1 MANAL
6 ARSSSPY
13 LRQHADNPV
22 DWVEWSPAAFA
33 EAKRRNVPVLVSIGY
48 ATCHWCHVMA
58 HESFEHPA
66 TAALMNDLFVNI
78 KVDREELPEVD
89 EIYMDAVQALHGHGG
104 WPLNAFVDHEGRPFF
119 AGTYFPRDRWIDLC
133 NYLTQLWKEDAT
145 RVADS
150 ARELAKH
157 LANFSV
163 ARPTSVAPGIP
174 ERARAEVE
182 RTFDPEHPGFGNA
195 PKFPPSQWLVYAL
208 SHGDAETRTVAI
220 AILEAM
226 QDSGLHDRVGGG
238 FHRYSTDRTWRVPH
252 FEKMLYDNAQLA
264 VAYALAAVAAQ
275 RPDFQR
281 TALAIGDYLLRDLR
295 VSDGDGNFLG
305 YASAEDA
312 DDPAGPV
319 SPSAAVGTGAVSPS
333 AAVGTGAVSPTAAV
347 GTGAVSPTAA
357 VGTGEGS
364 FYAWSPESLAAVLGD
379 TPAKLLT
386 TAWDVAPGVPH
397 RGPSG
402 HMEPVTSHIPH
413 PRTNDLEALAKSLG
427 YADAI
432 GLRASWDIHY
442 APLRIA
448 RNARPRPIRDDKVL
462 TDLNGLALS
471 AFAVLAR
478 LFDASRA
485 YDAAVELAEVL
496 RARVT
501 ASGLERLPGRPAF
514 ITDYGHLALGLIDAH
529 RTLGDPELIAL
540 AEAVI
545 AEANTRLGAPPE
557 EGGGF
562 YTTPA
567 GRSDLI
573 RRSRE
578 HHDGPYPAG
587 QHALALAAVQLF
599 ALTANDAYRV
609 LADSVFTVQARMLER
624 APLACPTL
632 LHALALAQATPISVV
647 VTGSGPLADALLTH
661 ARALPRPLTILPTAR
676 HEALPWPLLE
686 ARTDLPTQALVCV
699 GTHCLLPAFTIA
711 ELDERLGAIA

>member
-6 ARSSSPY
+6 AQSSSPY

-58 HESFEHPA
+58 HESFEHPE
-66 TAALMNDLFVNI
+66 TAALMNRLFVNI

-104 WPLNAFVDHEGRPFF
+104 WPLNAFVDHDGRPFF
-119 AGTYFPRDRWIDLC
+119 AGTYFPRDRWVDLC
-133 NYLTQLWKEDAT
+133 GYLSQLWTDDAQ

-157 LANFSV
+157 LGNFAL
-163 ARPTSVAPGIP
+163 ARPTSVPAGIT
-174 ERARAEVE
+174 ERAKADVA
-182 RTFDPEHPGFGNA
+182 RTFDADNPGFGGQ
-195 PKFPPSQWLVYAL
+195 PKFPPSQWLVYAMSL
-208 SHGDAETRTVAI
+208 GDADTRATAVE
-220 AILEAM
+220 ILEAM

-238 FHRYSTDRTWRVPH
+238 FHRYATDREWRVPH

-264 VAYALAAVAAQ
+264 VAYALASVSAG

-295 VSDGDGNFLG
+295 VTGSDGSFLG

-312 DDPAGPV
+312 DDPG
-319 SPSAAVGTGAVSPS
+319 
-333 AAVGTGAVSPTAAV
+333 
-347 GTGAVSPTAA
+347 
-357 VGTGEGS
+357 GEGS
-364 FYAWSPESLAAVLGD
+364 FYAWAPESLAAVLGEG
-379 TPAKLLT
+379 TAKLLA
-386 TAWDVAPGVPH
+386 TAWNVSPGVPH

-402 HMEPVTSHIPH
+402 HMEPVASHIPQ
-413 PRTNDLEALAKSLG
+413 PRANDLEALAKQLG
-427 YADAI
+427 YADVI
-432 GLRASWDIHY
+432 GLRASWDPHY
-442 APLRIA
+442 PLLRNA
-448 RNARPRPIRDDKVL
+448 RDARPRPIRDDKVL

-471 AFAVLAR
+471 AFSVLAR
-478 LFDASRA
+478 LFNSDRA
-485 YDAAVELAEVL
+485 RDAARELADVL
-496 RARVT
+496 RSRLTGQHGQPDSVT
-501 ASGLERLPGRPAF
+501 PSLTGLERLPGRHAF
-514 ITDYGHLALGLIDAH
+514 ITDYGHLALGLIEAH
-529 RTLGDPELIAL
+529 RTFGDPKLIAL

-545 AEANTRLGAPPE
+545 AEAHAKLAAPAE
-557 EGGGF
+557 QGGGF

-567 GRSDLI
+567 GRGDLI

-599 ALTANDAYRV
+599 ALTSNDFYRA
-609 LADSVFTVQARMLER
+609 LADDVFTVQARMLER

-632 LHALALAQATPISVV
+632 LHALALAESPQVSIV
-647 VTGSGPLADALLTH
+647 VTGAGPLADELLAY
-661 ARALPRPLTILPTAR
+661 ARTLPRPLTILPTRR
-676 HEALPWPLLE
+676 HEALTWPLLE
-686 ARTDLPTQALVCV
+686 ARTDLPPQALVCV
-699 GTHCLLPAFTIA
+699 GTHCLLPAFTTA
-711 ELDERLGAIA
+711 ELAERLAAIA

>member
-33 EAKRRNVPVLVSIGY
+33 EARRRNVPVLVSIGY

-58 HESFEHPA
+58 HESFEHA
-66 TAALMNDLFVNI
+66 ETAALMNRLFVNI

-104 WPLNAFVDHEGRPFF
+104 WPLNAFVDHDGRPFY
-119 AGTYFPRDRWIDLC
+119 AGTYFSRERWTDLC
-133 NYLTQLWKEDAT
+133 NYLTQLWTDDPT
-145 RVADS
+145 RIVDS

-157 LANFSV
+157 LAGYAR
-163 ARPTSVAPGIP
+163 ARPSAVPAGITN
-174 ERARAEVE
+174 RAAAEVE
-182 RTFDPEHPGFGNA
+182 RTFDAEHPGFGSA
-195 PKFPPSQWLVYAL
+195 PKFPPSQWLVYAMSL
-208 SHGDAETRTVAI
+208 GDADTRATAI

-238 FHRYSTDRTWRVPH
+238 FHRYSTDRQWRVPH

-264 VAYALAAVAAQ
+264 VAYAFAAVSAD

-295 VSDGDGNFLG
+295 VTGSDGSFLG

-312 DDPAGPV
+312 DDPG
-319 SPSAAVGTGAVSPS
+319 
-333 AAVGTGAVSPTAAV
+333 
-347 GTGAVSPTAA
+347 
-357 VGTGEGS
+357 GEGS
-364 FYAWSPESLAAVLGD
+364 FYAWAPESLAAVLGES
-379 TPAKLLT
+379 TARLLA
-386 TAWDVAPGVPH
+386 TAWDVSPGVPH

-402 HMEPVTSHIPH
+402 HMEPVTSLIPH
-413 PRTNDLEALAKSLG
+413 PRTNDLEALAKTLG

-432 GLRASWDIHY
+432 GLRASWDIHH

-462 TDLNGLALS
+462 TDLNGLALC
-471 AFAVLAR
+471 AFSVLAR
-478 LFDASRA
+478 LFDSSRA
-485 YDAAVELAEVL
+485 RDAATELVDVL
-496 RARVT
+496 RSRLT
-501 ASGLERLPGRPAF
+501 PTGLERLPGRPAF
-514 ITDYGHLALGLIDAH
+514 ITDYGHLALGLIEAH
-529 RTLGDPELIAL
+529 RTLGDPTLITF

-545 AEANTRLGAPPE
+545 AEANARLAAPPE
-557 EGGGF
+557 DGGGF

-567 GRSDLI
+567 GRADLI

-599 ALTANDAYRV
+599 ALTSKDIYRA
-609 LADSVFTVQARMLER
+609 LADSVFTVQAHMLER

-632 LHALALAQATPISVV
+632 LHALALAESTPISIV
-647 VTGSGPLADALLTH
+647 VTGAGPLTKALLAY
-661 ARALPRPLTILPTAR
+661 ARSLAQPLTILPTAR
-676 HEALPWPLLE
+676 HETLVWPLLE
-686 ARTDLPTQALVCV
+686 ARTELPSQALVCV
-699 GTHCLLPAFTIA
+699 GTHCLLPAFSVA
-711 ELDERLGAIA
+711 ELQERLDSIAQNPGSK